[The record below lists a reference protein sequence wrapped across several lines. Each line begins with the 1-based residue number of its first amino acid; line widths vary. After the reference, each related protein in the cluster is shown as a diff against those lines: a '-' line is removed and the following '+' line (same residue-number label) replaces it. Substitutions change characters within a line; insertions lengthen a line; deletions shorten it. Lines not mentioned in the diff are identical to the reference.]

1 MKMKYAALYELYG
14 ALTRMQDVSGF
25 KAAWTIAKN
34 LKNLQNDAEFFENQK
49 IRLLRKYGRE
59 ENGRVFINQ
68 KDEHYQDFMKEFTEL
83 SEMETEAELYKVKS
97 DIEEKDIQCDSA
109 TAKDYLLFMEYLM
122 EEPEKEKEE
131 PEKEKGEDEKD
142 GEGSEG

>member
-14 ALTRMQDVSGF
+14 ALTRMQDISGF

-34 LKNLQNDAEFFENQK
+34 LKNLQSDAEFFESRK

-68 KDEHYQDFMKEFTEL
+68 KDEHYQDFVKEFAEL
-83 SEMETEAELYKVKS
+83 SEMEAEVDLYKIKS
-97 DIEEKDIQCDSA
+97 DIGEEDIRCDSA

-131 PEKEKGEDEKD
+131 NGRD
-142 GEGSEG
+142 GEGSEN